1 LNATASTAGTFSY
14 SPPGGTV
21 LAPGLQT
28 LSVLF
33 TPTNTTEY
41 ATATAMVTL
50 NVQPTVAISGATAS
64 ETYEVWNNLVIGPI
78 FSGSRVPTGT
88 VTLSNNGTAIATL
101 PLGGDGKAYYTTN
114 PPLNAGVNNLTASY
128 SGDSHFSPGLSAVS
142 TVTVLPAPVNF
153 QASCYGAQW
162 YGASYQC
169 TVNLSASTTSTPGG
183 TIAYS
188 FDGGAPVTV
197 PIVNGNAPFT
207 VAGTPSAGSHSLV
220 LSYPGQGNYAA
231 AGPLTK
237 TFTTQT
243 GQTELQAYPSS
254 YWLAAGSSLTISG
267 TATTP
272 NSGIPSGLVTISDNG
287 VAIGTA
293 PIGAGGA
300 ISYNVSNIAKGS
312 HRYSASYGGSTDY
325 SAATSGTSNVTAN

>member
-1 LNATASTAGTFSY
+1 
-14 SPPGGTV
+14 
-21 LAPGLQT
+21 
-28 LSVLF
+28 
-33 TPTNTTEY
+33 
-41 ATATAMVTL
+41 
-50 NVQPTVAISGATAS
+50 
-64 ETYEVWNNLVIGPI
+64 
-78 FSGSRVPTGT
+78 
-88 VTLSNNGTAIATL
+88 
-101 PLGGDGKAYYTTN
+101 
-114 PPLNAGVNNLTASY
+114 
-128 SGDSHFSPGLSAVS
+128 
-142 TVTVLPAPVNF
+142 
-153 QASCYGAQW
+153 
-162 YGASYQC
+162 
-169 TVNLSASTTSTPGG
+169 
-183 TIAYS
+183 
-188 FDGGAPVTV
+188 
-197 PIVNGNAPFT
+197 

-312 HRYSASYGGSTDY
+312 HRYSASYGGLTDY